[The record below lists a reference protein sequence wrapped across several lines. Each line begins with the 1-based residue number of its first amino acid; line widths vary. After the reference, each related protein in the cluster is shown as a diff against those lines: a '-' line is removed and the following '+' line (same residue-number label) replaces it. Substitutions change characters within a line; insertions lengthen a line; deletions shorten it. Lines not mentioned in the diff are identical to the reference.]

1 MKHKQ
6 LRSPQHA
13 PTGSLF
19 TAFASGST
27 NRSKYSSNSRLTRS
41 TLFAKIRHCTHF
53 QQAEQKNLEIEL
65 LKQAIANL
73 GREEEGWRLQTAARM
88 LRLAQE
94 GVRVR
99 RLLR

>member
-1 MKHKQ
+1 LKHKQ

-19 TAFASGST
+19 TAVASGTS
-27 NRSKYSSNSRLTRS
+27 NRSKYSSNNRLTRS
-41 TLFAKIRHCTHF
+41 TLFAKIRQCTLF

-73 GREEEGWRLQTAARM
+73 GREQEAWRLQAAARM

-94 GVRVR
+94 GVRLR
-99 RLLR
+99 RLVR